1 MIKWRPKVP
10 ILLRSENASRKWFT
24 IGSPYFLTPMACYR
38 RPIVLLAHC
47 SDRPAAIQGSMAPLI
62 HSLLFLTERGFA
74 PGGEPD
80 ALLCHAST
88 PVLPDIDLPVF
99 LEPAN
104 GSEAALRSLMQRA
117 PAGVVLSDCRTGADV
132 QRLDVLLS
140 VAEAE
145 EGIPLGQTRIL
156 ATTDGLLP
164 LPFSEAAFGR
174 KSRRLAGLV
183 WDWRLLATTLGA
195 TRLRADGRWTDAF
208 ALARATTLLTAKA
221 SGIAVYDVSP
231 PLPESDFA
239 ADCIGARHDGFDGRM
254 TDNPEQ
260 VAAINAAFRTR
271 APA

>member
-1 MIKWRPKVP
+1 MPP
-10 ILLRSENASRKWFT
+10 
-24 IGSPYFLTPMACYR
+24 
-38 RPIVLLAHC
+38 HC
-47 SDRPAAIQGSMAPLI
+47 SNRPAAIQGSMASLI
-62 HSLLFLTERGFA
+62 HSLLSVADRA
-74 PGGEPD
+74 QARVAEPAD
-80 ALLCHAST
+80 ALLCDAST
-88 PVLPDIDLPVF
+88 PLPPDYDIAVFLRLPDD
-99 LEPAN
+99 
-104 GSEAALRSLMQRA
+104 GEAALRSLVRRA
-117 PAGVVLSDCRTGADV
+117 PAGVVLANCRTGADV
-132 QRLDVLLS
+132 QRFDVLLS

-221 SGIAVYDVSP
+221 SGIAVYDVAP
-231 PLPESDFA
+231 PLPEPDFA
-239 ADCIGARHDGFDGRM
+239 ADCIGACADGFDGRL
-254 TDNPEQ
+254 TDDPEQ

-271 APA
+271 APG